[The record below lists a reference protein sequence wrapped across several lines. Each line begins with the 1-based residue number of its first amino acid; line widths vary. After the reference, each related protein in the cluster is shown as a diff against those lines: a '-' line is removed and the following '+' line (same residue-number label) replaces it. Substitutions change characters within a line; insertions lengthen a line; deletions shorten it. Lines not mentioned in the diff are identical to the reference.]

1 MSHPGSDVQ
10 FPPPN
15 GNQMENQTANLRER
29 VRFGDG
35 FELESSPR
43 RLTRGGRVLRLERI
57 PLELLFLLIERQGE
71 IVSRDEI
78 VSTIWGDGVFIDTD
92 NSIRSAIRKIRY
104 VLKDDPENP
113 RYVQTITGQG
123 YRFIG
128 SSNGTR
134 DSVVADSERT
144 KPKGPPLISKRTRTA
159 LALLLVGIAVLTASL
174 FVRRSFWH
182 TTIPTVASSHPLT
195 FGPEVLYRNGFH
207 FAFPQI
213 VTDGSRIY
221 FSVWDDGAKLAQ
233 VSLSGG
239 EVSKLPVPFEAYV
252 LDLSTHQGRLLLREI
267 SDPAQPD
274 GPLWEVSTTGGNLIR
289 LGNVVAQDAAWSPDG
304 TKLVFSKGNALYLA
318 SREGEDARKLLNL
331 DGYAFWIRWSPDGS
345 RLRFTLADKNFSTSL
360 WEVSP
365 GGGDLHPLLPSWKA
379 DAHPCCG
386 EWSPDGKLFVFAAL
400 TESRSDAWILSDK
413 DSTFRRRQ
421 PEPVRLT
428 DGPLSYPTVIFS
440 KDGKRL
446 FAVGGVERGALNRLN
461 LKTRQLEPFLSGLP
475 AWDPHY
481 SRDEQWITYGGS
493 EFTISR
499 SRADGSEALQ
509 LTRPPMRAAFPRWSP
524 DGKQIVF
531 VGKTPDGPY
540 KLHLIGRD
548 GGTPKQLIADERN
561 EIDPD
566 WSPDG
571 HTIVFGRPPDIIA
584 EPGMPKAIHLLNLEN
599 GQMSTLPGSEG
610 LFSPRWSRDGR
621 HIAAQSVNTP
631 FELMLY
637 DVATQSWKNVGVI
650 GVNQVWAHDSK
661 SFYAFGYDRLH
672 QKGKLPIYRI
682 WLDGRSEE
690 LVDLRRA
697 AQPPIRECY
706 CCDGSMP
713 DNSPILNCVSGSSDI
728 FALELKY

>member
-1 MSHPGSDVQ
+1 
-10 FPPPN
+10 
-15 GNQMENQTANLRER
+15 MESRTANLQGRI
-29 VRFGDG
+29 RFGDS

-43 RLTRGGRVLRLERI
+43 RLSRGGRVFKLERI

-78 VSTIWGDGVFIDTD
+78 VSSIWGNGVFIDTD
-92 NSIRSAIRKIRY
+92 NSIRGAIRKIRY

-113 RYVQTITGQG
+113 QYVQTITGQE

-128 SSNGTR
+128 SINGAG
-134 DSVVADSERT
+134 DSVLADSDRAQ
-144 KPKGPPLISKRTRTA
+144 PQSQPLISPGKWTN
-159 LALLLVGIAVLTASL
+159 LALLLFAVAVLISSL
-174 FVRRSFWH
+174 LVWRSVRNPS
-182 TTIPTVASSHPLT
+182 IPTVTSSRPLT
-195 FGPEVLYRNGFH
+195 FGPTVLSRNGFH
-207 FAFPQI
+207 FTFPQI

-221 FSVWDDGAKLAQ
+221 FSVWDGGVKLAQ
-233 VSLSGG
+233 VSVAGG
-239 EVSKLPVPFEAYV
+239 EVSMLPVPFEAHV
-252 LDLSTHQGRLLLREI
+252 LHLSPDKGRLLLREI
-267 SDPAQPD
+267 TDPAQSD
-274 GPLWEVSTTGGNLIR
+274 GPLWEVSTTGRNLIR
-289 LGNVVAQDAAWSPDG
+289 LGDVVAQDGAWSPDG
-304 TKLVFSKGNALYLA
+304 TKLVFSRGNALYVA
-318 SREGEDARKLLNL
+318 NDKGNDARKLREL
-331 DGYAFWIRWSPDGS
+331 DGYAFWIRWSPDGN
-345 RLRFTLADKNFSTSL
+345 RLRFTLADRNFSTSV
-360 WEVSP
+360 WEVSAD
-365 GGGDLHPLLPSWKA
+365 GGNLHPLLSNWKPNA
-379 DAHPCCG
+379 GACCG
-386 EWSPDGKLFVFAAL
+386 EWSPDGSLFVFTAL
-400 TESRSDAWILSDK
+400 TESRSDAWILPEK
-413 DSTFRRRQ
+413 DSKFRRRQ
-421 PEPVRLT
+421 EAPIRLT
-428 DGPLSYPTVIFS
+428 VGPLSYPTVIFS

-446 FAVGGVERGALNRLN
+446 FAVGGVERGALNRVN

-481 SRDEQWITYGGS
+481 SRDERWIAYGGS

-509 LTRPPMRAAFPRWSP
+509 LTRSPMRAAFPRWSP

-531 VGKTPDGPY
+531 VGKRPDGPY

-548 GGTPKQLIADERN
+548 GGTPKQLIADDRN

-571 HTIVFGRPPDIIA
+571 RSIIFGRPPDIIA

-599 GQMSTLPGSEG
+599 GQMSTLPGSDG
-610 LFSPRWSRDGR
+610 LFSPRWSRDGL
-621 HIAAQSVNTP
+621 HIAAQTVKTP

-637 DVATQSWKNVGVI
+637 DVATQSWKKVGKI

-672 QKGKLPIYRI
+672 QKGMLPIYRI
-682 WLDGRSEE
+682 WLDGRIED

-713 DNSPILNCVSGSSDI
+713 DNSPILNCISGNSDI